1 MRVLHNVIL
10 IGLAVFEVGALAQ
23 QKCIISKID
32 VLGANRTDQH
42 WIIDYLNVDLPVESD
57 QIDTVGLR
65 QKLMTTDIFTAVDV
79 SVKEHLHD
87 KSHCSLLVDISEK
100 WTFIPVI
107 RGVYGGGTP
116 LSVLGAYETNA
127 FGQNKLIGGEMQ
139 RYGNMPPGFLLYGK
153 SPHAWRGTGSYG
165 GEFYLERRRRAFFDQ
180 EGTLTSYAD
189 SEANTAKFRLLLPV
203 PIHFLPESIAS
214 HLQLGLHAE
223 VRLERPTQLKDKN
236 LEPLSSR
243 VVNGLTMTD
252 QPERSLLVA
261 PMVVFDDVNVHL
273 LEEDGLR
280 VTSKIGV
287 QHMESHAPSTASETE
302 IFAYRIM
309 GGGLNFASHFFY
321 GDQNRKTLRNVY
333 FLGGFDSVRGLP
345 DGIHFGTKILF
356 ANFEARHMTAKF
368 KRLHVQS
375 AIFTDMGSAS
385 DDRQALSLR
394 QETSLGLGLRLSVP
408 QVYRLLLRVDY
419 AKSIGRTE
427 CQGFS
432 VGLGQFF
439 QPYKLVY

>member
-1 MRVLHNVIL
+1 MRVLDNLIL
-10 IGLAVFEVGALAQ
+10 IALASFEVAVFAQ
-23 QKCIISKID
+23 QKCVVSQMN

-57 QIDTVGLR
+57 QIDTVDLR

-79 SVKEHLHD
+79 SVKEHPHD
-87 KSHCSLLVDISEK
+87 KNKCSLIVELSEK
-100 WTFIPVI
+100 WTFIPVV
-107 RGVYGGGTP
+107 RGAYGGGTP

-127 FGQNKLIGGEMQ
+127 LGQNKLIGGEMQ
-139 RYGNMPPGFLLYGK
+139 RYGNMPPGFLLYAK
-153 SPHAWRGTGSYG
+153 SPHAWRGKGSYG
-165 GEFYLERRRRAFFDQ
+165 GEFYLERRRRAFFDH
-180 EGTLTSYAD
+180 EGTLASYAD
-189 SEANTAKFRLLLPV
+189 SEANTAKFRLLLPMQ
-203 PIHFLPESIAS
+203 IHFLPQSIAG

-223 VRLERPTQLKDKN
+223 VRLERPTQLKDKD
-236 LEPLSSR
+236 LQPLASR

-252 QPERSLLVA
+252 QNERSLLMA
-261 PMVVFDDVNVHL
+261 PMVVYDDVNVQL

-309 GGGLNFASHFFY
+309 GGGLNFAGHLFY
-321 GDQNRKTLRNVY
+321 GDQNRKTIRNVY

-356 ANFEARHMTAKF
+356 ANFEARQMTAKF
-368 KRLHVQS
+368 NRLHIQS
-375 AIFTDMGSAS
+375 AIFADMGSAS
-385 DDRQALSLR
+385 DVRHALSLR
-394 QETSLGLGLRLSVP
+394 QETSVGVGVRLSVP
-408 QVYRLLLRVDY
+408 QVYRLMLRVDY
-419 AKSIGRTE
+419 AKSIGRTKG
-427 CQGFS
+427 QGFS